1 MSLAHSEAPADSATQ
16 TKANEAKA
24 RDPKDTGPI
33 DAEVVSETPNPPR
46 AKVARPAD
54 VRPLS
59 SVSGDVFGA
68 EVNDTA
74 NVKRERPAAT
84 PGAEAKG
91 KGKGK
96 KKPVAEP
103 VDANEHEETAAG
115 FVMTAD
121 AMFRAYAA
129 RRYAPVLEPSSL
141 KQLDEQLALTE
152 AQQAALAKPLAKGLA
167 ESGAEVPWWASLAL
181 AGGAMY
187 LPKLAALA
195 ALDKAR
201 EEYDE
206 QEAAKAKRGGA

>member
-1 MSLAHSEAPADSATQ
+1 MSLAHSEAPAGSATQ
-16 TKANEAKA
+16 TNTNDAKA

-46 AKVARPAD
+46 SKVARPAD
-54 VRPLS
+54 VKPLS
-59 SVSGDVFGA
+59 SVAGDVFGA

-74 NVKRERPAAT
+74 NVKRERPAAQST
-84 PGAEAKG
+84 DPKAKG
-91 KGKGK
+91 SKK

-103 VDANEHEETAAG
+103 ADASEHEETATG

-129 RRYAPVLEPSSL
+129 RRYAPVLDDASL
-141 KQLDEQLALTE
+141 KSLDAQLSLTE

-206 QEAAKAKRGGA
+206 QEAARAKRGA

>member
-16 TKANEAKA
+16 TNTNDAKA

-33 DAEVVSETPNPPR
+33 DAEVISETPNPPR

-54 VRPLS
+54 VKPLS
-59 SVSGDVFGA
+59 SVAGDVFGA

-74 NVKRERPAAT
+74 NVKRERPAQAA
-84 PGAEAKG
+84 GAADQKG
-91 KGKGK
+91 KGKK

-103 VDANEHEETAAG
+103 VDESEHEETAAG
-115 FVMTAD
+115 FVLTAD

-129 RRYAPVLEPSSL
+129 RRYAPVLEPASL

-152 AQQAALAKPLAKGLA
+152 AQQRALAKPLAKGLA

-206 QEAAKAKRGGA
+206 QEAARAKRGA